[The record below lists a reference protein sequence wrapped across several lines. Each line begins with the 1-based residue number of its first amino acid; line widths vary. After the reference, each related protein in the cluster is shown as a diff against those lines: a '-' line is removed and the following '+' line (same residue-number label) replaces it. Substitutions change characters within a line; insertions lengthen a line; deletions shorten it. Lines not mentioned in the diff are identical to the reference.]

1 MSGCQ
6 VAAPTLVT
14 SFSGANLFLCVFMNA
29 MSVKDLLDF
38 NCSLV
43 KKLHY
48 TDVVP
53 FNSSQ

>member
-43 KKLHY
+43 KKLRY